1 MDIPNVAN
9 LSIRDTGPPDTS
21 PPIPDDIMNGTDR
34 YMLKLRNYA
43 KSIPYS
49 IEPNSRMQRMLDLI
63 LLRIAQSVEAKDY
76 DPGLLQWDSM
86 LTYWCMLKYPIPKE
100 KRIAIIKTYLHVC
113 TTPGMPNH
121 VVAACADGLQALARS
136 KKKLSIEDV
145 RLPWMPIYKILSK
158 DLFLTRRQ
166 YEISQTSWYMG
177 YIAEIV
183 RRFFHPAAI
192 DEMLSTFLPGMNGT
206 SLNSIL
212 ATQYYMLTFL
222 PLSHPQSY
230 LPMLFR
236 VWESVNSYMYDD
248 RMLQFLSR
256 LAEMHVDPTVSD
268 PQRIEDIPDDA
279 RSEGEGRPNWPK
291 DDLETKWRWSGL
303 FSDIGIFSE
312 SEWNFIMAKCMA
324 SMEIPLA
331 DAGSLTTGPNAD
343 GQASFEMNRLPKP
356 NWRIASLA
364 RIIVYSMAPDGM
376 PSPSST
382 APTPLFTPLASGA
395 STPLPHQHNG
405 GLGDYLSAPLGKGSR
420 LKGKTYLAGCKAL
433 DSLAKLIASTES
445 FFHPTNSGSWTS
457 DLSAFIKYIVYDF
470 NKRWYEEQQPD
481 CKTPTHRR
489 LTREIKRELVKC
501 LRTVTLLAMFSQD
514 SGTVANIQS
523 CMKSMSIMEP
533 DLILHPILERAVPA
547 LEALVE
553 THRTTAV
560 IKALG
565 AVAPAMVCRHV
576 YYPGAKHLIPILELL
591 LPGIDLNDPPKTFC
605 TTSFISEVAQY
616 IKFGELARSDVT
628 MGDGVDLASR
638 ASSEVPV
645 LEIEQFPDGVELG
658 NEEQLSKEDEDAIL
672 RDTAGTFADWVA
684 AFLRRVILLFENLPE
699 EGPNGSAGGA
709 TEVQLVDAVSGTFSQ
724 ICVHLSE
731 PLYDMVLGLVFDYA
745 TQNVRSNAVRAIHQ
759 LVECVAN
766 ANPQKTLDRFLP
778 FCERSIRTELEHGA
792 SSLRITSSGSTPL
805 PSDATLHW
813 NLAILRGA
821 MYNDGRA
828 TLKYSDRLISLFQ
841 LLNEKTYSKRG
852 YSSSG
857 KLLSSTLLT
866 LSHTY
871 PLENKFVNPD
881 EWVSEDFRAN
891 HHKHW
896 GKLYRPE
903 DVKVSW
909 HVPNDEEIAFVL
921 RIFRE
926 VVEPILDKLHGLL
939 EPGVVR
945 DAVWRND
952 FCRHLSFVRNA
963 FSGIP
968 TLAKEVITPE
978 ELQSAMDSS
987 DILFEIPE
995 MIATVEPLNSG
1006 FALSDPTDPRH
1017 QYITGLRRKFGEFLH
1032 KASVSLQQQGEEN
1045 TVDAVHGLL
1054 RSIRTFLLEYGDS
1067 RDSYYLQ
1074 SERYQSELNIARHY
1088 AGQKEWP
1095 RALFVRRARLYHAA
1109 RLRWNSIERRRG
1121 PLEDLLVDDV
1131 TQWSMW
1137 NYATVR
1143 ETSQALLESL
1153 CNTFDGVRRRCLPA
1167 LYKSLEPGTEDDR
1180 MKGALWTLN
1189 LSVFAKYAIGEP
1201 TLAIEFV
1208 KRLFSCQHNEKAS
1221 IQDCVGSLAETCL
1234 SNLSEPDHV
1243 VYQVENAELKD
1254 ALRQLRALVQPPG
1267 AGDEITAKAT
1277 AQRVVRLSETDQA
1290 LSRMTDTLL
1299 EIANNPDTHWRYAI
1313 VAVRALRSLLRRDV
1327 PLKAAHVRYL
1337 VEMTFDSNASMR
1349 YYSQRA
1355 VMKISRYIKLRSL
1368 ARGPVDVALEQNHNP
1383 LRRKVPTQDCTR
1395 ETFENAL
1402 NEYRTPL
1409 DLARAREE
1417 PLIRDKV
1424 GSGWLV
1430 WGKTVDCFLAPH
1442 PTKSTF
1448 QPWDAGSD
1456 EAISVIREL
1465 AKDSSFWKKLS
1476 THYSAENSSDVI
1488 LQDNL
1493 CCIKSIFQLLDD
1505 EPLEVLKPIV
1515 EGLLADKD
1523 KNKQRAAAEFL
1534 SGIIAGSKHWPMN
1547 AQLGF
1552 WKWFTPHMKTI
1563 FSQKSNESL
1572 SVWSSF
1578 FEHVFYNRDPRRLQP
1593 IVDHIMEAFNTVDF
1607 NGESSFEI
1615 IQVLCFFRSFY
1626 EQIGIKFS
1634 PWVEDVL
1641 RRCWAELKCEHEDV
1655 LAYFSEIFA
1664 FCGKTMW
1671 RPNPSLLTPETF
1683 VRECRTLPVYA
1694 DIMGIRGVFFEERVQ
1709 ELVKQFPVWRKE
1721 RLPGVRAFQSTYDR
1735 IGVLVC
1741 KWLFQLIHD
1750 TNAVSAFDCILPL
1763 MPELIRFTEV
1773 NDNDELA
1780 YRSKLLMVR
1789 MCGVIIPPQFVE
1801 PLLDQIFS
1809 AITTFPS
1816 WKVRLKI
1823 LPLVQ
1828 VFYFRQSFL
1837 IHDAKLVELV
1847 EVICRCL
1854 DDEVVE
1860 VREMAATTL
1869 SGILRLSPRR
1879 SVIALKDRFVRLIKN
1894 VKLPQDRKSPSYNI
1908 ALRQLHAAIL
1918 GVCALIDSYP
1928 YTIERW
1934 MPDLLT
1940 SVLAEHTYDPIPIS
1954 TTVRKC
1960 ASTFRKTHQDTWHE
1974 DSKKFSEEQLAA
1986 LSTLL
1991 SGSSYCKRIMT
2002 PLMMS
2007 II

>member
-1 MDIPNVAN
+1 MSIPDVST
-9 LSIRDTGPPDTS
+9 LSIGDTGPPSSS
-21 PPIPDDIMNGTDR
+21 PLIPDDIMNSDDH
-34 YMLKLRNYA
+34 YMVKLCNYA

-49 IEPNSRMQRMLDLI
+49 VEPNSKMQEMLDYI
-63 LLRIAQSVEAKDY
+63 LLRIAECVEAKDY

-100 KRIAIIKTYLHVC
+100 KRVAVIKIYFNIC

-121 VVAACADGLQALARS
+121 VVAACADGLQVLSRS
-136 KKKLSIEDV
+136 KKKLSIADM

-158 DLFLTRRQ
+158 DLFLTRRH
-166 YEISQTSWYMG
+166 QTSWYMG
-177 YIAEIV
+177 YIADNA

-192 DEMLSTFLPGMNGT
+192 DEMLTTFLPMMNGT

-212 ATQYYMLTFL
+212 ASQYYMLTFL

-236 VWESVNSYMYDD
+236 VWESINSYMFDD
-248 RMLQFLSR
+248 RMLQFLAR

-268 PQRIEDIPDDA
+268 PQRITEIPDDA

-291 DDLETKWRWSGL
+291 DDLDTKWRWSGL
-303 FSDIGIFSE
+303 FNDVGIFSE
-312 SEWNFIMAKCMA
+312 SEWNYIMAKCMA

-343 GQASFEMNRLPKP
+343 GQATFEMNRLPKP

-364 RIIVYSMAPDGM
+364 RIFVYSMAPDGM
-376 PSPSST
+376 PSPTST
-382 APTPLFTPLASGA
+382 APTPMFTPSASGT
-395 STPLPHQHNG
+395 STPLPEENG

-420 LKGKTYLAGCKAL
+420 LKTKTYLAGCKAL
-433 DSLAKLIASTES
+433 DSLARLIASTES

-470 NKRWYEEQQPD
+470 NKRNISGWYEEQQPH
-481 CKTPTHRR
+481 CKTP
-489 LTREIKRELVKC
+489 
-501 LRTVTLLAMFSQD
+501 SD
-514 SGTVANIQS
+514 NSTVANIQS

-553 THRTTAV
+553 THRTIAV

-576 YYPGAKHLIPILELL
+576 YYAGAKHLIPILDLL

-616 IKFGELARSDVT
+616 IKFGELANPSVPI
-628 MGDGVDLASR
+628 GDGLDVEIPRTTTEL
-638 ASSEVPV
+638 PV
-645 LEIEQFPDGVELG
+645 LEIEQFPGGVEPG
-658 NEEQLSKEDEDAIL
+658 SEATLSKEEEDAIL

-699 EGPNGSAGGA
+699 EGPNGTAGGP
-709 TEVQLVDAVSGTFSQ
+709 TEVQLVDAVSGAFSQ

-731 PLYDMVLGLVFDYA
+731 PLYDMVLGFIYDYA

-792 SSLRITSSGSTPL
+792 SSLRITSSHSTPL

-821 MYNDGRA
+821 MYNDGRV
-828 TLKYSDRLISLFQ
+828 TLKYRDQLISLFK
-841 LLNEKTYSKRG
+841 LLNEKTFSKRG

-881 EWVSEDFRAN
+881 EWNSEGNPQLMFAEGLLDSLVALQTS
-891 HHKHW
+891 
-896 GKLYRPE
+896 KLTTI
-903 DVKVSW
+903 STGLTW
-909 HVPNDEEIAFVL
+909 HVPNAEEIDFVL

-926 VVEPILDKLHGLL
+926 VIEPVLDRLYSLL
-939 EPGVVR
+939 EPGTAR

-963 FSGIP
+963 FAGIP
-968 TLAKEVITPE
+968 TLAKEVISPE
-978 ELQSAMDSS
+978 EAKSALESS

-995 MIATVEPLNSG
+995 MIATIEPLASG
-1006 FALSDPTDPRH
+1006 FALSDPADPRH
-1017 QYITGLRRKFGEFLH
+1017 KYIAGLRHKYGEFLH
-1032 KASVSLQQQGEEN
+1032 KASLSLQQQGEEN
-1045 TVDAVHGLL
+1045 TVDAVHGL
-1054 RSIRTFLLEYGDS
+1054 
-1067 RDSYYLQ
+1067 
-1074 SERYQSELNIARHY
+1074 
-1088 AGQKEWP
+1088 
-1095 RALFVRRARLYHAA
+1095 
-1109 RLRWNSIERRRG
+1109 
-1121 PLEDLLVDDV
+1121 
-1131 TQWSMW
+1131 
-1137 NYATVR
+1137 
-1143 ETSQALLESL
+1143 
-1153 CNTFDGVRRRCLPA
+1153 TFDGVRRRCLPA
-1167 LYKSLEPGTEDDR
+1167 LYKALEPGTEDDR

-1189 LSVFAKYAIGEP
+1189 LSVFEP
-1201 TLAIEFV
+1201 TLATEFV
-1208 KRLFSCQHNEKAS
+1208 QKIFSCQHNEKAS
-1221 IQDCVGSLAETCL
+1221 IQDCVASLAETCL
-1234 SNLSEPDHV
+1234 SNFGEPNNV
-1243 VYQVENAELKD
+1243 VYDVENGELTAAAHTLQLLVHPKAEHKSV
-1254 ALRQLRALVQPPG
+1254 VQRCR
-1267 AGDEITAKAT
+1267 T
-1277 AQRVVRLSETDQA
+1277 QRVERLSMMDQA
-1290 LSRMTDTLL
+1290 IADTTDSLL
-1299 EIANNPDTHWRYAI
+1299 EIANNSRTHWRYAI
-1313 VAVRALRSLLRRDV
+1313 VAVRLLRTLVRRDV
-1327 PLKAAHVRYL
+1327 PLKADHVRYL
-1337 VEMTFDSNASMR
+1337 FEKTHDSNASMHQ
-1349 YYSQRA
+1349 YSQRA
-1355 VMKISRYIKLRSL
+1355 VMKISRYIKLRTL
-1368 ARGPVDVALEQNHNP
+1368 AHGPVDLALEQNHNP
-1383 LRRKVPTQDCTR
+1383 LRRKVPVTDFTR
-1395 ETFENAL
+1395 ESSERAL
-1402 NEYRTPL
+1402 GEYRKPL
-1409 DLARAREE
+1409 NLDRARLE

-1424 GSGWLV
+1424 GSGWV
-1430 WGKTVDCFLAPH
+1430 AWDKTVDYFLAPD
-1442 PTKSTF
+1442 PIKSTF
-1448 QPWDAGSD
+1448 QPWDTNSD
-1456 EAISVIREL
+1456 DAVEAIRAL
-1465 AKDSSFWKKLS
+1465 ALQSSFWKKLS
-1476 THYSAENSSDVI
+1476 THYSTENSSEVI

-1493 CCIKSIFQLLDD
+1493 CCVKSIFQLLDD
-1505 EPLEVLKPIV
+1505 APFEALKPII
-1515 EGLLADKD
+1515 EELIADND
-1523 KNKQRAAAEFL
+1523 KNKQRAAAEF
-1534 SGIIAGSKHWPMN
+1534 IAGMISGSKHWPTD
-1547 AQLGF
+1547 AQLKL
-1552 WKWFTPHMKTI
+1552 WKWFTPLIDNI

-1578 FEHVFYNRDPRRLQP
+1578 FEHVFYNKDPRRLQP
-1593 IVDHIMEAFNTVDF
+1593 IVDRVMEEFNTVDF
-1607 NGESSFEI
+1607 NGESTFEI
-1615 IQVLCFFRSFY
+1615 IQVLCFFRAFY
-1626 EQIGIKFS
+1626 EQLGIKFA
-1634 PWVEDVL
+1634 PWVDDVL
-1641 RRCWAELKCEHEDV
+1641 NRCWAELKCEHEDV

-1664 FCGKTMW
+1664 FCGKAMW

-1683 VRECRTLPVYA
+1683 VRECRTSPRLA
-1694 DIMGIRGVFFEERVQ
+1694 DIMGSRGTFYEGRVI

-1735 IGVLVC
+1735 VGILVC

-1750 TNAVSAFDCILPL
+1750 TNAISAFDCILPL
-1763 MPELIRFTEV
+1763 MPELICFTEV
-1773 NDNDELA
+1773 NDNDELV
-1780 YRSKLLMVR
+1780 YRAKLLMVR
-1789 MCGVIIPPQFVE
+1789 MCGVIIPRQFVD
-1801 PLLDQIFS
+1801 PLLDEIFT

-1837 IHDAKLVELV
+1837 ISDAKLVEMV

-1879 SVIALKDRFVRLIKN
+1879 SIIALKDRFVRLIKN
-1894 VKLPQDRKSPSYNI
+1894 SKLPQDRKSPTYNV
-1908 ALRQLHAAIL
+1908 ALRRLHAAIL

-1934 MPDLLT
+1934 MPELLT

-1960 ASTFRKTHQDTWHE
+1960 ASNFRKTHQDTWHE
-1974 DSKKFSEEQLAA
+1974 DSKKFTEEQLAA

-1991 SGSSYCKRIMT
+1991 SGSSYYA
-2002 PLMMS
+2002 
-2007 II
+2007 

>member
-1 MDIPNVAN
+1 MNIPDVSS
-9 LSIRDTGPPDTS
+9 LSIGDTGPPPLSS
-21 PPIPDDIMNGTDR
+21 PQVPDDIMNSDDR
-34 YMLKLRNYA
+34 YMVKLQNYA

-49 IEPNSRMQRMLDLI
+49 IEPNSKMQQMLDFI
-63 LLRIAQSVEAKDY
+63 LLRIAQCVEAKDY

-100 KRIAIIKTYLHVC
+100 KRIAIIKIYFNVC

-121 VVAACADGLQALARS
+121 VVAACADGLQVLGRS
-136 KKKLSIEDV
+136 RKKLSIEDM
-145 RLPWMPIYKILSK
+145 RLPWLPIYKILSK

-166 YEISQTSWYMG
+166 FEISQTSWYMG
-177 YIAEIV
+177 YIADNV

-192 DEMLSTFLPGMNGT
+192 DEMLSTFLPMMNGT
-206 SLNSIL
+206 NLNSIL
-212 ATQYYMLTFL
+212 ASQYYMLTFL

-236 VWESVNSYMYDD
+236 VWESINSYMFDD
-248 RMLQFLSR
+248 RMLQFLAR

-268 PQRIEDIPDDA
+268 PQRIAEIPDDA

-303 FSDIGIFSE
+303 FSDVGIFSE
-312 SEWNFIMAKCMA
+312 TEWNYIMAKCMA

-343 GQASFEMNRLPKP
+343 GQATFEMNRLPKP

-364 RIIVYSMAPDGM
+364 RIFVYSMSPDGM
-376 PSPSST
+376 PSPAST
-382 APTPLFTPLASGA
+382 APTPVFTPSTSGA
-395 STPLPHQHNG
+395 STPLPQENG
-405 GLGDYLSAPLGKGSR
+405 GLGDYLSSPLGKGNR
-420 LKGKTYLAGCKAL
+420 LKTKTYLAGCKAL

-481 CKTPTHRR
+481 CKTPSHRR
-489 LTREIKRELVKC
+489 LTREIRRELVKC

-514 SGTVANIQS
+514 NSTVANIQS

-553 THRTTAV
+553 THRTIAV

-565 AVAPAMVCRHV
+565 AIAPAMVCRHV
-576 YYPGAKHLIPILELL
+576 YYPGAKHLIPILDLL

-605 TTSFISEVAQY
+605 TTSFISEIAQY
-616 IKFGELARSDVT
+616 IKFGELANSDVH
-628 MGDGVDLASR
+628 MGDGVDLAPKTST
-638 ASSEVPV
+638 ELPV
-645 LEIEQFPDGVELG
+645 LEIEQFPEGVEPG
-658 NEEQLSKEDEDAIL
+658 SEARLSSGEEDAIL
-672 RDTAGTFADWVA
+672 RDTAGTFADWVSS
-684 AFLRRVILLFENLPE
+684 FLRRVILLFENLPE
-699 EGPNGSAGGA
+699 EGPNGTAGGA
-709 TEVQLVDAVSGTFSQ
+709 TEVQLVDAVSGAFSQ

-731 PLYDMVLGLVFDYA
+731 PLYDMVLGFVYDYA

-792 SSLRITSSGSTPL
+792 SSLRITSSHSTPL

-821 MYNDGRA
+821 MYNDGRV
-828 TLKYSDRLISLFQ
+828 TLKYRDQLISLFK

-881 EWVSEDFRAN
+881 EWNSEDFRTN
-891 HHKHW
+891 HHKYW

-903 DVKVSW
+903 DVKLTW
-909 HVPNDEEIAFVL
+909 HVPNAEEIDFVL

-926 VVEPILDKLHGLL
+926 VIEPVLDKLHGLL
-939 EPGVVR
+939 EPGITR
-945 DAVWRND
+945 DEIWRND

-978 ELQSAMDSS
+978 EFKSAMESS

-995 MIATVEPLNSG
+995 MIATIEPLNSG
-1006 FALSDPTDPRH
+1006 FALSDPEDPRH
-1017 QYITGLRRKFGEFLH
+1017 QYISGLRRKFGEFLH

-1054 RSIRTFLLEYGDS
+1054 RSIRTYLLEYGDS

-1074 SERYQSELNIARHY
+1074 SDRYQNEMNIARHY
-1088 AGQKEWP
+1088 AGQKVWP
-1095 RALFVRRARLYHAA
+1095 RALYVRRARLYHAA
-1109 RLRWNSIERRRG
+1109 RLRWNSIERKRG

-1167 LYKSLEPGTEDDR
+1167 LYKALEPGTEDDR

-1189 LSVFAKYAIGEP
+1189 LSVFAKYASGEP
-1201 TLAIEFV
+1201 TLATEFV
-1208 KRLFSCQHNEKAS
+1208 KKIFSCQHNEKAS
-1221 IQDCVGSLAETCL
+1221 IQDCVASLAETCL
-1234 SNLSEPDHV
+1234 SNFGEPNHV
-1243 VYQVENAELKD
+1243 IYDIENNDLGVTTRALKSLVQANAEHEELIERCRK
-1254 ALRQLRALVQPPG
+1254 
-1267 AGDEITAKAT
+1267 
-1277 AQRVVRLSETDQA
+1277 QRIERLSIMNRAVADT
-1290 LSRMTDTLL
+1290 TDTLL
-1299 EIANNPDTHWRYAI
+1299 EIANNSRTHWRYAI
-1313 VAVRALRSLLRRDV
+1313 VAVRLLRTLVRRDV
-1327 PLKAAHVRYL
+1327 PLKADHVRYL
-1337 VEMTFDSNASMR
+1337 FEKTHDSNASMR

-1355 VMKISRYIKLRSL
+1355 IMKISRFIKLRSL
-1368 ARGPVDVALEQNHNP
+1368 ARGPVDLALEQNHNP
-1383 LRRKVPTQDCTR
+1383 LRRKVPVTDYSR
-1395 ETFENAL
+1395 ESTERAL
-1402 NEYRTPL
+1402 QEYRKPL
-1409 DLARAREE
+1409 DLDRARQE
-1417 PLIRDKV
+1417 PLIRDKI
-1424 GSGWLV
+1424 GSGWLA
-1430 WGKTVDCFLAPH
+1430 WDKTVDYFLAPDS
-1442 PTKSTF
+1442 TKSTF
-1448 QPWDAGSD
+1448 RPWNGDSGEAV
-1456 EAISVIREL
+1456 EAIRAL
-1465 AKDSSFWKKLS
+1465 ASQPSFWKGLS
-1476 THYSAENSSDVI
+1476 THYSTESSSDVI

-1493 CCIKSIFQLLDD
+1493 CCVKSIFQLLDD
-1505 EPLEVLKPIV
+1505 EPFDALKPLV
-1515 EGLLADKD
+1515 EELMADKD
-1523 KNKQRAAAEFL
+1523 KNKQRAAAEFIA
-1534 SGIIAGSKHWPMN
+1534 GMIAGSKHWPTE
-1547 AQLGF
+1547 AQLKL
-1552 WKWFTPHMKTI
+1552 WKWFTPLINTI

-1578 FEHVFYNRDPRRLQP
+1578 FEHVFYNKDPRRLQP
-1593 IVDHIMEAFNTVDF
+1593 IVDRIMDEFKTVDF
-1607 NGESSFEI
+1607 NGESTFEI
-1615 IQVLCFFRSFY
+1615 IQVLCFFRAFY
-1626 EQIGIKFS
+1626 EQLGIKFA
-1634 PWVEDVL
+1634 PWVDDVMS
-1641 RRCWAELKCEHEDV
+1641 RCWSELKCEHEDV

-1664 FCGKTMW
+1664 FCGKVMW

-1683 VRECRTLPVYA
+1683 VRECRTSPRFA
-1694 DIMGIRGVFFEERVQ
+1694 DIMGSRGMFYEERVM

-1735 IGVLVC
+1735 VGILVC

-1750 TNAVSAFDCILPL
+1750 TNAISAFDCILPL

-1780 YRSKLLMVR
+1780 YRAKLLMVR
-1789 MCGVIIPPQFVE
+1789 MCGVIVPRQFVD
-1801 PLLDQIFS
+1801 PILDEIFT
-1809 AITTFPS
+1809 AITSFPS

-1837 IHDAKLVELV
+1837 ISDAKLVEMV

-1879 SVIALKDRFVRLIKN
+1879 SIIALKDRFVRLIKN
-1894 VKLPQDRKSPSYNI
+1894 SKLPQDRKSPTYSI

-1934 MPDLLT
+1934 MPELLT
-1940 SVLAEHTYDPIPIS
+1940 NVLAEHTYDPIPIS

-1974 DSKKFSEEQLAA
+1974 DSKKFTEEQLAA

-1991 SGSSYCKRIMT
+1991 SGSSYYA
-2002 PLMMS
+2002 
-2007 II
+2007 